1 LIDRALYLPED
12 WCADAAR
19 QQAAHIPASVSFA
32 TKPELGQQM
41 IQRAQAAGMPISWV
55 VADSVYG
62 HSPDL
67 RTFLQ
72 ERALSYAL
80 AVPSIEVICVQTRD
94 GPLLSDVGSLAQQ
107 LRAQDWHRLSQSLG
121 TKGER
126 LFDWARL
133 PWMQGGAVDGRHWLL
148 IRRCLDDPHELAYY
162 LVWAPLATPLS
173 TMVQAVGARCRIAE
187 DLQASKDLAHNQNEV
202 RSSVG
207 WYRHYVE
214 YSRHSLKALQ

>member
-1 LIDRALYLPED
+1 MLERTL
-12 WCADAAR
+12 
-19 QQAAHIPASVSFA
+19 S
-32 TKPELGQQM
+32 
-41 IQRAQAAGMPISWV
+41 AGVACRWV

-72 ERALSYAL
+72 EQALSYAL

-107 LRAQDWHRLSQSLG
+107 VRAQDWQRLSMRQG

-133 PWMQGGAVDGRHWLL
+133 P
-148 IRRCLDDPHELAYY
+148 
-162 LVWAPLATPLS
+162 
-173 TMVQAVGARCRIAE
+173 
-187 DLQASKDLAHNQNEV
+187 
-202 RSSVG
+202 
-207 WYRHYVE
+207 
-214 YSRHSLKALQ
+214 